1 VKTSELT
8 GTALDWAV
16 AKCEGHTVKTYRNWL
31 ETENDYWKGR
41 DCYFAQNHPVIVFPG
56 GVKAALVPA
65 YSTDWT
71 QAGPIIESERIDVFS
86 ITYGSGWCAQPG
98 VRVFNGYGQ
107 TPLVAAMRCYVASKL
122 GDEVE
127 LPKG

>member
-65 YSTDWT
+65 YSTDFT

-86 ITYGSGWCAQPG
+86 ITYGSGWCAGIQW
-98 VRVFNGYGQ
+98 VRPNTTSRSHALLRGQ
-107 TPLVAAMRCYVASKL
+107 QARR
-122 GDEVE
+122 
-127 LPKG
+127 